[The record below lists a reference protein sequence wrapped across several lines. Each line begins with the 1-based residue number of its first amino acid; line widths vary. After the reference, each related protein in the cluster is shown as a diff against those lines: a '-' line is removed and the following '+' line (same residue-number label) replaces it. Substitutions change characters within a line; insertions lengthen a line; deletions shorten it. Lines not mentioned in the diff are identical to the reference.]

1 MFHPPVKSKASGEES
16 MEVHE
21 IMQTDV
27 AVLSPRASLREVADL
42 MHERDVRH
50 VPVLEGGEIVGIVS
64 DRDVRCYLTELY
76 RSEPES
82 TPSSARKIIPV
93 REVMQSKPIAVDA
106 SADVREVID
115 LLLDY
120 KIGAVV
126 VSDLEGHLQ
135 GIVSYED
142 VLRGLREESF
152 D

>member
-1 MFHPPVKSKASGEES
+1 
-16 MEVHE
+16 MEVNE

-42 MHERDVRH
+42 MHDRDVRH
-50 VPVLEGGEIVGIVS
+50 VPVLEGGQVVGIIS

-82 TPSSARKIIPV
+82 TPASARKSIAV
-93 REVMQSKPIAVDA
+93 REVMQSKPVAVDA
-106 SADVREVID
+106 SADVSEVID
-115 LLLDY
+115 LLLDF

-126 VSDLEGHLQ
+126 VSDAEGHLQ

-142 VLRGLREESF
+142 VLRGLREQPF

>member
-1 MFHPPVKSKASGEES
+1 

-82 TPSSARKIIPV
+82 TPSSARKTIPV